1 MRSADRVLPAHP
13 KALTRTFPPPRPMPN
28 ASFQCCT
35 FPASCLFGGNDAV
48 SGIRISLVSSGPNKY
63 REQPSNP
70 SGVFVFKVVF
80 FFWGG
85 GLSFFFRPFS
95 WFLLGKTLF
104 SYGFTGSLLAFPRE
118 NTISYG
124 FRVISFGFFLVFRR
138 ENTIFLRLL
147 CHFLRFSEGKHTLAW
162 LFLGKIRFS

>member
-1 MRSADRVLPAHP
+1 M
-13 KALTRTFPPPRPMPN
+13 
-28 ASFQCCT
+28 
-35 FPASCLFGGNDAV
+35 
-48 SGIRISLVSSGPNKY
+48 
-63 REQPSNP
+63 
-70 SGVFVFKVVF
+70 
-80 FFWGG
+80 

-104 SYGFTGSLLAFPRE
+104 SYGFSV
-118 NTISYG
+118 G
-124 FRVISFGFFLVFRR
+124 FSSGKHYFLRIPCHFLRLFLVFRR